1 MPKIYEHDKNILEA
15 EERRRTFTLLYK
27 IMEII
32 CVSANVKHHA
42 ETYSDSPPPLSFFP
56 YCALFRTR
64 HYSEHDEHVQDYQT

>member
-32 CVSANVKHHA
+32 CVSANVRQCNVSLYVLCMYNFAFLK
-42 ETYSDSPPPLSFFP
+42 SFLFGVIILSSCRP
-56 YCALFRTR
+56 
-64 HYSEHDEHVQDYQT
+64 E

>member
-32 CVSANVKHHA
+32 CVSANVRQCNVSL
-42 ETYSDSPPPLSFFP
+42 YVL
-56 YCALFRTR
+56 CM
-64 HYSEHDEHVQDYQT
+64 HVQLCFFKIFFIWCYHIVFMSARVAAN